1 MLWDN
6 CQLVPDSFCKLK
18 RLGVAGCKN
27 LMNIFP
33 PNMLRRLQNLE
44 NLEIRDCNSVE
55 EVFDIRGENVDEI
68 CDTVSN
74 KLKVLTLFNL
84 PKLKHVWSL
93 NVQAI
98 LTFQNLYNIKVSNC
112 KSLKS
117 LFPVSVAKSLEQL
130 QHLEIRNCGLEEIV
144 AMEEGLE
151 TVTKFVFPRLFY
163 LCLFSL
169 PELKCFYPG
178 KHTSEWPSLNY
189 LCISECD
196 KVKIFA
202 SNELSFSDTNE
213 LGHHVPVQQPLFL
226 IEKVWTCT
234 CLFVNMYISI

>member
-1 MLWDN
+1 MLWHN
-6 CQLVPDSFCKLK
+6 YQLVPDSFCKLK
-18 RLGVAGCKN
+18 KLGVARCKN

-33 PNMLRRLQNLE
+33 PNMLKRLQNLE
-44 NLEIRDCNSVE
+44 NLEIRDCNLIE

-84 PKLKHVWSL
+84 PKLKHVWSSNL
-93 NVQAI
+93 QAI
-98 LTFQNLYNIKVSNC
+98 WTFQNLHTIKVYNC

-130 QHLEIRNCGLEEIV
+130 KWLNIDDCGLEEIV

-151 TVTKFVFPRLFY
+151 TVTKFVFPRLY
-163 LCLFSL
+163 SLRLFSL
-169 PELKCFYPG
+169 PELKCFYPE
-178 KHTSEWPSLNY
+178 KHTIEWPSLER
-189 LCISECD
+189 LSIFECN
-196 KVKIFA
+196 KIKIFA

-226 IEKVWTCT
+226 IEKVRTCT